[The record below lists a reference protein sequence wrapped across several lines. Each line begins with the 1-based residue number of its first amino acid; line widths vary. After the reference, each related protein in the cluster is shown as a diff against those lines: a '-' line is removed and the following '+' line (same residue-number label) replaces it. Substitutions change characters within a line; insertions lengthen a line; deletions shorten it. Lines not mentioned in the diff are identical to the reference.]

1 MKPKS
6 VTCQGW
12 QVSFIWFTEQSSTGI
27 AEKQH
32 SLVANQ
38 TSFLT
43 FGFSTKATST
53 KWKNG
58 GKLIDT
64 GWQKESAKPLS
75 TMYPPTSSTS
85 QNSIASYFY
94 ELLLVHKVHC
104 SLNSLIDCTNFDS
117 QKTFSWKK
125 FHRLFKHV
133 IGSFT

>member
-12 QVSFIWFTEQSSTGI
+12 QVSFVWFTEQSL
-27 AEKQH
+27 AFPQKQH

-38 TSFLT
+38 TSSLT

-64 GWQKESAKPLS
+64 GWQTESAKPLS

-85 QNSIASYFY
+85 
-94 ELLLVHKVHC
+94 
-104 SLNSLIDCTNFDS
+104 
-117 QKTFSWKK
+117 
-125 FHRLFKHV
+125 
-133 IGSFT
+133 